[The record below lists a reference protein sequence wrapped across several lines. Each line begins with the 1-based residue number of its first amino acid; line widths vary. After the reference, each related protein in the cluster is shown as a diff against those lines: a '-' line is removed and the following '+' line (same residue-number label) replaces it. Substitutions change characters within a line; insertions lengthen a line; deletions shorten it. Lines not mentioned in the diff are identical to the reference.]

1 MGWFNKDR
9 KVTKYTLTTIDKL
22 KPGDQFV
29 KQKDKSETVFTVL
42 DLNSN
47 SRVKFYARKGDLK
60 MTDIVD
66 VKEPIIFLR
75 HEKSK

>member
-1 MGWFNKDR
+1 MK
-9 KVTKYTLTTIDKL
+9 KYTLTSIDKL

-29 KQKDKSETVFTVL
+29 KQDDKNEIVFTVL

-66 VKEPIIFLR
+66 VNEPIIFLR
-75 HEKSK
+75 HKQ